1 MGNLLNLIA
10 GGAKSLVMAA
20 EELDMDVSTLTDA
33 VTTSVLADWGGL
45 AELLIRFVLNT
56 LVIGIIV
63 RGFYYP
69 KSKRRDYFFTFL
81 LIAISV
87 FLLIFLMGGV
97 KLKIGFALGLFAIF
111 GIIRYRT
118 ESVPIREMTY
128 LFLIIAVSAINGLAT
143 SISYVE
149 LLATNLLF
157 IGSIWACESNH
168 WVKHV
173 ASKLVMYDNINL
185 ITPDKEAELIADLKK
200 RTGLDILRVE
210 VGAIDFS
217 KDTVMVKIYYE
228 PLTNEVNSVNQVGRL
243 PKAGYGVM
251 ERLHVCQICVHACNL
266 FFAYVRFF
274 QNLFRFDRYLCCVK
288 CNKL

>member
-1 MGNLLNLIA
+1 MVNFLSLFA
-10 GGAKSLVMAA
+10 GGTKALALAA
-20 EELDMDVSTLTDA
+20 EELEMDVQPLVDTL
-33 VTTSVLADWGGL
+33 TTSVWVDWAGL
-45 AELLIRFVLNT
+45 SELLIRFLLNT
-56 LVIGIIV
+56 FVIGLIV
-63 RGFYYP
+63 RVFYYP

-157 IGSIWACESNH
+157 ILSIWACESNH

-185 ITPDKEAELIADLKK
+185 ITPEKEAELIEDLKK
-200 RTGLDILRVE
+200 RTGLEIMRVE

-217 KDTVMVKIYYE
+217 KDTAMVKIYYE
-228 PLTNEVNSVNQVGRL
+228 PLTNEVNSVNHVGRL
-243 PKAGYGVM
+243 PKVG
-251 ERLHVCQICVHACNL
+251 
-266 FFAYVRFF
+266 
-274 QNLFRFDRYLCCVK
+274 
-288 CNKL
+288 

>member
-10 GGAKSLVMAA
+10 GGTNALAMAA
-20 EELDMDVSTLTDA
+20 EEMDMDVILNDA
-33 VTTSVLADWGGL
+33 LMTSMWADWGAL
-45 AELLIRFVLNT
+45 SELLIRFFLNT
-56 LVIGIIV
+56 AVIALIV
-63 RGFYYP
+63 RVFYYP
-69 KSKRRDYFFTFL
+69 KSKRRDYFFTFM

-157 IGSIWACESNH
+157 IISIWALESNR

-173 ASKLVMYDNINL
+173 ASKLVLYDNVNL
-185 ITPDKEAELIADLKK
+185 ISPDKEGELIEDLKK

-217 KDTVMVKIYYE
+217 KDTAMVKIYYE
-228 PLTNEVNSVNQVGRL
+228 PLTNEVNSVNHVGRL
-243 PKAGYGVM
+243 PKIG
-251 ERLHVCQICVHACNL
+251 
-266 FFAYVRFF
+266 
-274 QNLFRFDRYLCCVK
+274 
-288 CNKL
+288 

>member
-1 MGNLLNLIA
+1 MGNLLSLAA
-10 GGAKSLVMAA
+10 GGLKALAAAA
-20 EELDMDVSTLTDA
+20 EDLEMDVQPMADA
-33 VTTSVLADWGGL
+33 LTTSAWADWGGL
-45 AELLIRFVLNT
+45 SELLIRFVLNT

-173 ASKLVMYDNINL
+173 ASKLVMYDNVAL
-185 ITPDKEAELIADLKK
+185 ITPDKEAELIEDLKK

-217 KDTVMVKIYYE
+217 KDTAMVKIYYE
-228 PLTNEVNSVNQVGRL
+228 PLTNEVNSINHVGRL
-243 PKAGYGVM
+243 PKAG
-251 ERLHVCQICVHACNL
+251 
-266 FFAYVRFF
+266 
-274 QNLFRFDRYLCCVK
+274 
-288 CNKL
+288 

>member
-10 GGAKSLVMAA
+10 GGAKTLLMAA
-20 EELDMDVSTLTDA
+20 EELGADMETAAEVLTP
-33 VTTSVLADWGGL
+33 SLWADWNGL
-45 AELLIRFVLNT
+45 AQLLIRFLLNT
-56 LVIGIIV
+56 AVIALIV
-63 RGFYYP
+63 RVFYYP
-69 KSKRRDYFFTFL
+69 KSKRRDYFVTFI

-97 KLKIGFALGLFAIF
+97 KLKVGFALGLFAIF

-143 SISYVE
+143 SISYLE

-157 IGSIWACESNH
+157 IISIWAMESNR

-185 ITPDKEAELIADLKK
+185 ITPDKENELIEDLKK

-243 PKAGYGVM
+243 PKAG
-251 ERLHVCQICVHACNL
+251 
-266 FFAYVRFF
+266 
-274 QNLFRFDRYLCCVK
+274 
-288 CNKL
+288 

>member
-1 MGNLLNLIA
+1 MVNFLSLFA
-10 GGAKSLVMAA
+10 GGTKALALAA
-20 EELDMDVSTLTDA
+20 EELEMDVQPLVDTL
-33 VTTSVLADWGGL
+33 TTSVWADWAGL
-45 AELLIRFVLNT
+45 SELLIRFLLNT
-56 LVIGIIV
+56 FVIGLIV
-63 RGFYYP
+63 RVFYYP

-128 LFLIIAVSAINGLAT
+128 LFLIIAISAINGLAT
-143 SISYVE
+143 SISYLE

-157 IGSIWACESNH
+157 IVSLWALESNR

-185 ITPDKEAELIADLKK
+185 ITPEKEFELIEDLKK

-217 KDTVMVKIYYE
+217 KDTAMVKVYYE
-228 PLTNEVNSVNQVGRL
+228 PLSNEINSVDHVGRL
-243 PKAGYGVM
+243 PKMG
-251 ERLHVCQICVHACNL
+251 
-266 FFAYVRFF
+266 
-274 QNLFRFDRYLCCVK
+274 
-288 CNKL
+288 

>member
-1 MGNLLNLIA
+1 MVNLLSLAA
-10 GGAKSLVMAA
+10 GGLKALAAAA
-20 EELDMDVSTLTDA
+20 EEMDMDVQPMADALTA
-33 VTTSVLADWGGL
+33 AIWADGGGL
-45 AELLIRFVLNT
+45 SELLIRFLLNT
-56 LVIGIIV
+56 TVIALIV
-63 RGFYYP
+63 RVFYYP

-128 LFLIIAVSAINGLAT
+128 LFVIIAVSAINGLAT

-157 IGSIWACESNH
+157 IISIWALESNR

-173 ASKLVMYDNINL
+173 ASKLVMYDNVAL
-185 ITPDKEAELIADLKK
+185 ITPDKEAELIEDLKK
-200 RTGLDILRVE
+200 RTGLDIQRVE

-217 KDTVMVKIYYE
+217 KDTAMVKIYYE
-228 PLTNEVNSVNQVGRL
+228 PLSNRINSIDHVGRL
-243 PKAGYGVM
+243 PKMG
-251 ERLHVCQICVHACNL
+251 
-266 FFAYVRFF
+266 
-274 QNLFRFDRYLCCVK
+274 
-288 CNKL
+288 

>member
-10 GGAKSLVMAA
+10 GGAKTMLMAA
-20 EELDMDVSTLTDA
+20 EEMDMDVQPLADVMLT
-33 VTTSVLADWGGL
+33 SMWADWGAL
-45 AELLIRFVLNT
+45 SELLIRFVLNT
-56 LVIGIIV
+56 AVIALIV
-63 RGFYYP
+63 RVFYYP
-69 KSKRRDYFFTFL
+69 KSKRRDYFFTFM

-128 LFLIIAVSAINGLAT
+128 LFVIIAVSAINGLAT

-157 IGSIWACESNH
+157 IISIWALESNR

-173 ASKLVMYDNINL
+173 ASKLVLYDNISL
-185 ITPDKEAELIADLKK
+185 ITPEKEGELIEDLKK
-200 RTGLDILRVE
+200 RTGLDVLRVE

-217 KDTVMVKIYYE
+217 KDTAMVKIYYE
-228 PLTNEVNSVNQVGRL
+228 PLTNEVNSVNHVGRL
-243 PKAGYGVM
+243 PKVG
-251 ERLHVCQICVHACNL
+251 
-266 FFAYVRFF
+266 
-274 QNLFRFDRYLCCVK
+274 
-288 CNKL
+288 

>member
-10 GGAKSLVMAA
+10 GGTNALAMAA
-20 EELDMDVSTLTDA
+20 EEMDMDVILNDA
-33 VTTSVLADWGGL
+33 LTTSMWADWGAL
-45 AELLIRFVLNT
+45 SELLIRFFLNT
-56 LVIGIIV
+56 AVIALIV
-63 RGFYYP
+63 RVFYYP
-69 KSKRRDYFFTFL
+69 KSKRRDYFFTFM

-157 IGSIWACESNH
+157 IISIWALESNR

-173 ASKLVMYDNINL
+173 ASKLVLYDNVNL
-185 ITPDKEAELIADLKK
+185 ISPDKEAELIEDLKK

-217 KDTVMVKIYYE
+217 KDTAMVKIYYE
-228 PLTNEVNSVNQVGRL
+228 PLTNEVNSVNHVGRL
-243 PKAGYGVM
+243 PKIG
-251 ERLHVCQICVHACNL
+251 
-266 FFAYVRFF
+266 
-274 QNLFRFDRYLCCVK
+274 
-288 CNKL
+288 

>member
-10 GGAKSLVMAA
+10 GGTNALAMAA
-20 EELDMDVSTLTDA
+20 EELEMDAQPLND
-33 VTTSVLADWGGL
+33 VLMSSMWADWGAL
-45 AELLIRFVLNT
+45 TELLIRFVLNT
-56 LVIGIIV
+56 AVIALIV
-63 RGFYYP
+63 RVFYYP
-69 KSKRRDYFFTFL
+69 KSRRRDYFFTFI
-81 LIAISV
+81 LISISV

-157 IGSIWACESNH
+157 IISIWALESNR

-173 ASKLVMYDNINL
+173 ASKLVMYDNISL
-185 ITPDKEAELIADLKK
+185 ITPDKEDELIEDLKK
-200 RTGLDILRVE
+200 RTGLNILRVE

-217 KDTVMVKIYYE
+217 RDTAMVKVYYE
-228 PLTNEVNSVNQVGRL
+228 PLTNEINSVDHVGRL
-243 PKAGYGVM
+243 PKM
-251 ERLHVCQICVHACNL
+251 S
-266 FFAYVRFF
+266 
-274 QNLFRFDRYLCCVK
+274 
-288 CNKL
+288 

>member
-10 GGAKSLVMAA
+10 GGSKALAVAA
-20 EELDMDVSTLTDA
+20 EEMDIDVQALTDTMSPA
-33 VTTSVLADWGGL
+33 LWADWGGL
-45 AELLIRFVLNT
+45 AELLLRFLLNT
-56 LVIGIIV
+56 VVIGLIV
-63 RGFYYP
+63 RVFYYP

-128 LFLIIAVSAINGLAT
+128 LVLIIAVSAINGLAT
-143 SISYVE
+143 SISYIE

-157 IGSIWACESNH
+157 ILSIWACESNH

-173 ASKLVMYDNINL
+173 ASKLVLYDNINL
-185 ITPDKEAELIADLKK
+185 ITPEKESELIADLKK

-243 PKAGYGVM
+243 PKAG
-251 ERLHVCQICVHACNL
+251 
-266 FFAYVRFF
+266 
-274 QNLFRFDRYLCCVK
+274 
-288 CNKL
+288 

>member
-1 MGNLLNLIA
+1 MVNLLSILAA
-10 GGAKSLVMAA
+10 GTKTLLMAA
-20 EELDMDVSTLTDA
+20 EELGADMEATTEVLT
-33 VTTSVLADWGGL
+33 SSLWADWYGL
-45 AELLIRFVLNT
+45 SELVIRFLLNT
-56 LVIGIIV
+56 AVIALIIRV
-63 RGFYYP
+63 FYYP
-69 KSKRRDYFFTFL
+69 KSKRRDYFVTFI
-81 LIAISV
+81 LISISV

-97 KLKIGFALGLFAIF
+97 KLKVGFALGLFAIF

-157 IGSIWACESNH
+157 LFSIWAMESNR

-173 ASKLVMYDNINL
+173 ASKLVMYDNIAL
-185 ITPDKEAELIADLKK
+185 ITPEKEPELIEDLKK

-217 KDTVMVKIYYE
+217 KDTAMVKIYYE
-228 PLTNEVNSVNQVGRL
+228 PLTNEVNSVNHIGRL
-243 PKAGYGVM
+243 PKM
-251 ERLHVCQICVHACNL
+251 N
-266 FFAYVRFF
+266 
-274 QNLFRFDRYLCCVK
+274 
-288 CNKL
+288 

>member
-10 GGAKSLVMAA
+10 GGTNALAMAA
-20 EELDMDVSTLTDA
+20 EEMDMDVILNDA
-33 VTTSVLADWGGL
+33 LMTSMWADWGAL
-45 AELLIRFVLNT
+45 SELLIRFFLNT
-56 LVIGIIV
+56 AVIALIV
-63 RGFYYP
+63 RIFYYP
-69 KSKRRDYFFTFL
+69 KSKRRDYFFTFM

-157 IGSIWACESNH
+157 IISIWALESNR

-173 ASKLVMYDNINL
+173 ASKLVLYDNVNL
-185 ITPDKEAELIADLKK
+185 ISPEKEAELIEDLKK

-217 KDTVMVKIYYE
+217 KDTAMVKIYYE
-228 PLTNEVNSVNQVGRL
+228 PLTNEVNSVNHVGRL
-243 PKAGYGVM
+243 PKIG
-251 ERLHVCQICVHACNL
+251 
-266 FFAYVRFF
+266 
-274 QNLFRFDRYLCCVK
+274 
-288 CNKL
+288 

>member
-10 GGAKSLVMAA
+10 GGAKTLVMAA
-20 EELDMDVSTLTDA
+20 EEMDMDVQA
-33 VTTSVLADWGGL
+33 VADTVSASLVADWGGL
-45 AELLIRFVLNT
+45 VELLIRFVLNT

-157 IGSIWACESNH
+157 IASIWACESNH

-185 ITPDKEAELIADLKK
+185 ITPDKESELIEDLKK
-200 RTGLDILRVE
+200 RTGLDVLRVE

-217 KDTVMVKIYYE
+217 KDTAMVKIYYE

-243 PKAGYGVM
+243 PKAG
-251 ERLHVCQICVHACNL
+251 
-266 FFAYVRFF
+266 
-274 QNLFRFDRYLCCVK
+274 
-288 CNKL
+288 

>member
-10 GGAKSLVMAA
+10 GGTNALAMAA
-20 EELDMDVSTLTDA
+20 EEMDMDVQPLADA
-33 VTTSVLADWGGL
+33 LMTSMWADWGAL
-45 AELLIRFVLNT
+45 TELLIRFVLNT
-56 LVIGIIV
+56 AVIALIV
-63 RGFYYP
+63 RVFYYP
-69 KSKRRDYFFTFL
+69 KSKRRDYFFTFI
-81 LIAISV
+81 LISISV

-157 IGSIWACESNH
+157 IISIWALESNR
-168 WVKHV
+168 WVRHV
-173 ASKLVMYDNINL
+173 ASKLVLYDNIRL
-185 ITPDKEAELIADLKK
+185 ITPEHEEELIEDLKK
-200 RTGLDILRVE
+200 RTGLNILRVE

-217 KDTVMVKIYYE
+217 KDTAMVKVYYE
-228 PLTNEVNSVNQVGRL
+228 PLSNEINSVDNVGRL
-243 PKAGYGVM
+243 PKMG
-251 ERLHVCQICVHACNL
+251 
-266 FFAYVRFF
+266 
-274 QNLFRFDRYLCCVK
+274 
-288 CNKL
+288 

>member
-10 GGAKSLVMAA
+10 GGTNALAMAA
-20 EELDMDVSTLTDA
+20 EEMMDMDASLND
-33 VTTSVLADWGGL
+33 VLISSMWADWGAL

-56 LVIGIIV
+56 AVIALIV
-63 RGFYYP
+63 RVFYYP
-69 KSKRRDYFFTFL
+69 KSKRRDYFFTFI
-81 LIAISV
+81 LISISV

-157 IGSIWACESNH
+157 IISIWMCESNRY
-168 WVKHV
+168 VKHV
-173 ASKLVMYDNINL
+173 ASKLVLYDNVGL
-185 ITPDKEAELIADLKK
+185 ITPEKEDELIADLKK

-217 KDTVMVKIYYE
+217 KDTAMVKIYYE
-228 PLTNEVNSVNQVGRL
+228 PLTNEVNSVNHIGRL
-243 PKAGYGVM
+243 PKVS
-251 ERLHVCQICVHACNL
+251 
-266 FFAYVRFF
+266 
-274 QNLFRFDRYLCCVK
+274 
-288 CNKL
+288 

>member
-1 MGNLLNLIA
+1 MVNLLSILAA
-10 GGAKSLVMAA
+10 GTKTLLMAA
-20 EELDMDVSTLTDA
+20 EELGADMETTTEVLT
-33 VTTSVLADWGGL
+33 SSLWADWYGL
-45 AELLIRFVLNT
+45 SELVIRFLLNT
-56 LVIGIIV
+56 AVIALIV
-63 RGFYYP
+63 RVFYYP
-69 KSKRRDYFFTFL
+69 KSKRRDYFVTFI
-81 LIAISV
+81 LISISV

-97 KLKIGFALGLFAIF
+97 KLKVGFALGLFAIF

-157 IGSIWACESNH
+157 LISIWAMESNR

-185 ITPDKEAELIADLKK
+185 ITPDKEDKLIADLKK
-200 RTGLDILRVE
+200 RTGLHILRVE

-217 KDTVMVKIYYE
+217 KDTAMVKVYYE
-228 PLTNEVNSVNQVGRL
+228 PLSNEINSVDHVGRL
-243 PKAGYGVM
+243 PKMG
-251 ERLHVCQICVHACNL
+251 
-266 FFAYVRFF
+266 
-274 QNLFRFDRYLCCVK
+274 
-288 CNKL
+288 

>member
-10 GGAKSLVMAA
+10 GGTNALAMAA
-20 EELDMDVSTLTDA
+20 EEMDMDVQPLADA
-33 VTTSVLADWGGL
+33 LMTSMWADWGAL
-45 AELLIRFVLNT
+45 AELLVRFVLNT
-56 LVIGIIV
+56 AVIALIV
-63 RGFYYP
+63 RVFYYP
-69 KSKRRDYFFTFL
+69 KSKRRDYFFTFI
-81 LIAISV
+81 LISISV

-157 IGSIWACESNH
+157 IISIWMCESNRY
-168 WVKHV
+168 VKHV
-173 ASKLVMYDNINL
+173 ASKLVLYDNVGL
-185 ITPDKEAELIADLKK
+185 ITPEKEDELIADLKK

-217 KDTVMVKIYYE
+217 KDTAMVKIYYE
-228 PLTNEVNSVNQVGRL
+228 PLTNEVNSVNHVGRL
-243 PKAGYGVM
+243 PKMG
-251 ERLHVCQICVHACNL
+251 
-266 FFAYVRFF
+266 
-274 QNLFRFDRYLCCVK
+274 
-288 CNKL
+288 

>member
-10 GGAKSLVMAA
+10 GGTKALALAA
-20 EELDMDVSTLTDA
+20 EEMDIDVQA
-33 VTTSVLADWGGL
+33 LADTVSPALWADWSGL
-45 AELLIRFVLNT
+45 TELLLRFVLNT

-157 IGSIWACESNH
+157 ILSIWVCESNH

-200 RTGLDILRVE
+200 RTGLDVLRVE
-210 VGAIDFS
+210 VGAIDFA
-217 KDTVMVKIYYE
+217 KDTAMVKIYYE
-228 PLTNEVNSVNQVGRL
+228 PLTNEVNSVNHVGRL
-243 PKAGYGVM
+243 PKAG
-251 ERLHVCQICVHACNL
+251 
-266 FFAYVRFF
+266 
-274 QNLFRFDRYLCCVK
+274 
-288 CNKL
+288 

>member
-10 GGAKSLVMAA
+10 GGTNALAMAA
-20 EELDMDVSTLTDA
+20 EEMDMDVQPLADA
-33 VTTSVLADWGGL
+33 LMTSMWADWGAL
-45 AELLIRFVLNT
+45 TELLIRFVLNT
-56 LVIGIIV
+56 AVIALIV
-63 RGFYYP
+63 RVFYYP
-69 KSKRRDYFFTFL
+69 KSKRRDYFFTFI
-81 LIAISV
+81 LISISV

-157 IGSIWACESNH
+157 IISIWALESNR

-173 ASKLVMYDNINL
+173 ASKLVQYDNIHL
-185 ITPDKEAELIADLKK
+185 ITPENEAELIEDLKK
-200 RTGLDILRVE
+200 RTGLNILRVE

-217 KDTVMVKIYYE
+217 RDTAMVKVYYE
-228 PLTNEVNSVNQVGRL
+228 PLTNEINSVDHVGRL
-243 PKAGYGVM
+243 PKM
-251 ERLHVCQICVHACNL
+251 S
-266 FFAYVRFF
+266 
-274 QNLFRFDRYLCCVK
+274 
-288 CNKL
+288 

>member
-10 GGAKSLVMAA
+10 GGTNALAMAA
-20 EELDMDVSTLTDA
+20 EEMDMDVQPLADA
-33 VTTSVLADWGGL
+33 LMTSMWADWGAL
-45 AELLIRFVLNT
+45 TELLIRFVLNT
-56 LVIGIIV
+56 AVIALIV
-63 RGFYYP
+63 RVFYYP
-69 KSKRRDYFFTFL
+69 KSKRRDYFFTFI
-81 LIAISV
+81 LISISV

-157 IGSIWACESNH
+157 IISIWALESNR
-168 WVKHV
+168 WVRHV
-173 ASKLVMYDNINL
+173 ASKLVLYDNIRL
-185 ITPDKEAELIADLKK
+185 ITPEHEEELIEDLKK
-200 RTGLDILRVE
+200 RTGLNILRVE

-217 KDTVMVKIYYE
+217 KDTAMVKVYYE
-228 PLTNEVNSVNQVGRL
+228 PLSNEINSVDNVGLL
-243 PKAGYGVM
+243 PKMG
-251 ERLHVCQICVHACNL
+251 
-266 FFAYVRFF
+266 
-274 QNLFRFDRYLCCVK
+274 
-288 CNKL
+288 

>member
-10 GGAKSLVMAA
+10 GGANALAMAA
-20 EELDMDVSTLTDA
+20 EEMDMDVVLNDA
-33 VTTSVLADWGGL
+33 LMTSMWADWGAL
-45 AELLIRFVLNT
+45 SELLIRFVLNT
-56 LVIGIIV
+56 AVIALIV
-63 RGFYYP
+63 RVFYYP
-69 KSKRRDYFFTFL
+69 KSKRRDYFFTCI
-81 LIAISV
+81 LISISV

-157 IGSIWACESNH
+157 IISIWALESNR

-173 ASKLVMYDNINL
+173 ASKLVLYDNIRL
-185 ITPDKEAELIADLKK
+185 ITPDHEEELIEDLKK
-200 RTGLDILRVE
+200 RTGLNILRVE

-217 KDTVMVKIYYE
+217 KDTAMVKVYYE
-228 PLTNEVNSVNQVGRL
+228 PLSNEINSVDNVGRL
-243 PKAGYGVM
+243 PKMG
-251 ERLHVCQICVHACNL
+251 
-266 FFAYVRFF
+266 
-274 QNLFRFDRYLCCVK
+274 
-288 CNKL
+288 